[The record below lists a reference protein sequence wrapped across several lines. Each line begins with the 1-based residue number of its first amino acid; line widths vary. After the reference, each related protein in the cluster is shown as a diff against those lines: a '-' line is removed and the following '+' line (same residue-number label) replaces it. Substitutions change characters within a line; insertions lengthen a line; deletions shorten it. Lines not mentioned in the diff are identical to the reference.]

1 MKKFSEQ
8 FPQRFHDVAIAEQHA
23 VTFAACMACDVL
35 KPIVAIYSTFL
46 QRGYDQLIHDVA
58 LQNLNVMF
66 AIDRAGLV
74 GEDGPT
80 HAGSFDLSY
89 LRCIPNMLVM
99 APSDEN
105 ETHKLLS
112 TAYHHNGPSAVR
124 YPRGKGPGQKVEQGL
139 QAVEIGKAVTR
150 RRGKSVAILAFGSMV
165 KAALDAAEILNAT
178 VLDMRFVKPLDEQII
193 GDMAA
198 SHQLLITIEEN
209 SIQGGAGSAVNEF
222 LLASNYLIPVLN
234 LGLPDQFLEHGKAQE
249 MLSAVGLDSNSITES
264 IRKKLRDCKIQ
275 SEAV

>member
-1 MKKFSEQ
+1 
-8 FPQRFHDVAIAEQHA
+8 
-23 VTFAACMACDVL
+23 
-35 KPIVAIYSTFL
+35 
-46 QRGYDQLIHDVA
+46 
-58 LQNLNVMF
+58 
-66 AIDRAGLV
+66 
-74 GEDGPT
+74 
-80 HAGSFDLSY
+80 
-89 LRCIPNMLVM
+89 MLVM

-112 TAYHHNGPSAVR
+112 TAYHHNGPCAVR

-139 QAVEIGKAVTR
+139 QAVEVGKAVTR

-165 KAALDAAEILNAT
+165 KPALDAAEILNAT

-198 SHQLLITIEEN
+198 SHQLLVTIEEN

-249 MLSAVGLDSNSITES
+249 MLSAVGLDSSSITES
-264 IRKKLRDCKIQ
+264 IRNKLRDCKIQ